1 MKKYIQLLKIYYIQF
16 NINKIQKGC
25 FKMIRIRNRSCYSKI
40 QMELI
45 LNVNTYFLN
54 HLFFFIVQPLNNQFL
69 NRLKNYYPLKKEEL
83 NDDDDDD
90 Q

>member
-1 MKKYIQLLKIYYIQF
+1 
-16 NINKIQKGC
+16 
-25 FKMIRIRNRSCYSKI
+25 
-40 QMELI
+40 MELI

-90 Q
+90 DDQ